1 MAPNPESNNFI
12 ASPELGFVI
21 GAFLGDGS
29 FVQDSDYHH
38 FVKMAVRD
46 FDLAEAFNKCL
57 SVILSRQINK
67 IIKTRNDGNVYY
79 EVKYSSQ
86 PLGLF
91 LEQPLHKLTPFIE
104 NFPVDFLRGLFS
116 ADGGSCVTIAH
127 QKLRPII
134 FLSNTNL
141 PLLQESARLLESRI
155 RIQSAISIDKPRGTL
170 FKGVDRSFVL
180 RKTAFLLRI
189 GRFDDVC
196 SFVKEIGFTIQR
208 KQHRIEH
215 AIQLIKTFGRLK
227 AADEW
232 KSRYFKERNL
242 WQKRDTGMILSEAA
256 SPSLVRGGGPDHPLV
271 GTAWSKMLSGH
282 RLHRSRAP
290 VIVGSNPTRPTI
302 RFG

>member
-1 MAPNPESNNFI
+1 MVLSPESNRFA

-46 FDLAEAFNKCL
+46 LDLAEAFNKAL
-57 SVILSRQINK
+57 SVVLSRQVNK
-67 IIKTRNDGNVYY
+67 IIKTRNDGKVYY
-79 EVKYSSQ
+79 EAKYSSQ

-91 LEQPLHKLTPFIE
+91 LEQPLHKLTSFIE
-104 NFPVDFLRGLFS
+104 SFPADFLRGLFS
-116 ADGGSCVTIAH
+116 ADGCGCVTIAN

-134 FLSNTNL
+134 LLSNTNL
-141 PLLQESARLLESRI
+141 LLLQESARLLESRI
-155 RIQSAISIDKPRGTL
+155 RIQSAIGIDKPRGTL
-170 FKGVDRSFVL
+170 VLGVDRSFVL

-189 GRFDDVC
+189 ERFDDFC
-196 SFVKEIGFTIQR
+196 AFVKQIGFTIQR

-215 AIQLIKTFGRLK
+215 AIQLIKTLGRLK

-232 KSRYFKERNL
+232 KSQYFKERNS

-256 SPSLVRGGGPDHPLV
+256 SPPFVRGGGPDHPSV
-271 GTAWSKMLSGH
+271 GTAWSKMPSGH
-282 RLHRSRAP
+282 R
-290 VIVGSNPTRPTI
+290 
-302 RFG
+302 